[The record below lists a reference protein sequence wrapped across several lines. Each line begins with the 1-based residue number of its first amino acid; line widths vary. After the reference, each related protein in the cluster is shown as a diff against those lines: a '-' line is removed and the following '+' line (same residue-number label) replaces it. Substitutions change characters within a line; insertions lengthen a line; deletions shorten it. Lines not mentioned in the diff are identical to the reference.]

1 MRIEEIAFLSTF
13 KVALVLVHLH
23 LLVLS
28 HVTLYN
34 VIALVQIG

>member
-23 LLVLS
+23 SLVLG
-28 HVTLYN
+28 HVTLCY
-34 VIALVQIG
+34 VTAR